1 MKTHERLIN
10 CGRALSEKGLVW
22 GHSGNISLKIE
33 SNAFL
38 ISAGGIDIGQLNEED
53 LILCRIDSD
62 EFQGTKRPSMETGL
76 HRSIYRACENC
87 KAIIHSQPLYT
98 TMIACSDIEIRT
110 DFLPEA
116 MAYLTS
122 VERVSYHH
130 AGSHQLAE
138 AAANKAANNSVLLLD
153 NHGAICWGN
162 SLEEALL
169 KTETLEF
176 LCRLLVVSKIS
187 NIKFNF
193 LGKEVMEDFHQHLR
207 DIGRSS

>member
-162 SLEEALL
+162 SLQEALL

-176 LCRLLVVSKIS
+176 LCRLLVASNTG

-193 LGKEVMEDFHQHLR
+193 LGREVMEDFHQHLR

>member
-10 CGRALSEKGLVW
+10 CGRVLSEKGLVW

-38 ISAGGIDIGQLNEED
+38 ISAGGTDIGQLNEED

-76 HRSIYRACENC
+76 HRSIYHVCENC
-87 KAIIHSQPLYT
+87 KAIIHSQPFYT

-130 AGSHQLAE
+130 AGSHELAE
-138 AAANKAANNSVLLLD
+138 AAANKTANNSVLLLD

-176 LCRLLVVSKIS
+176 LCRLLVASNTS